1 MEIALQYRRDST
13 MMKKE
18 ISIREKENQVL
29 RLHQWLYAAISG
41 VLLLAILILVIR
53 RKRDRERWR
62 MQTVMTSLRLANV
75 RSRISPHFIFTV
87 LSREVN
93 LHSKA
98 EKDDGNLMGLIKL
111 LRRNLEMTD
120 SVSVSLADE
129 LDFVSTYIQLEKEVL
144 GEQFTYVQDIDKDI
158 DLATVHVPSMLIQI
172 PVENAIKH
180 GLRTKQGKRLLNVQI
195 RCGGEAG

>member
-1 MEIALQYRRDST
+1 MAVR
-13 MMKKE
+13 
-18 ISIREKENQVL
+18 
-29 RLHQWLYAAISG
+29 AISG

-75 RSRISPHFIFTV
+75 RSRISPHFIFNV

-129 LDFVSTYIQLEKEVL
+129 LDFVSTYIQLEKRGFGRAV
-144 GEQFTYVQDIDKDI
+144 YVC
-158 DLATVHVPSMLIQI
+158 S
-172 PVENAIKH
+172 
-180 GLRTKQGKRLLNVQI
+180 RYR
-195 RCGGEAG
+195 